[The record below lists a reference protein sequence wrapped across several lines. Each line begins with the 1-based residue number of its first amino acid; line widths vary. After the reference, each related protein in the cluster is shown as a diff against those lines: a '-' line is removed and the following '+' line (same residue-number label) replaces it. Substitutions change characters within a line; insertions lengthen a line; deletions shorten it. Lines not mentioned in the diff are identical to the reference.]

1 MTKELKQQQ
10 KRNNNIKW
18 YYINDADITIGET
31 PQSKAAKLILIILLY
46 SIVILSILSYFFKDY
61 VYDYIVNP
69 GLTIPSNEITLEVFD
84 KFEPEK
90 YVIPDNDSIIIE
102 YPKDV
107 STKKTGQFE
116 ILYTSANTMHV
127 NEYMLTLNV
136 IDKTAP
142 TIVLSNDLVILT
154 RGVDTNKFDAKAYLV
169 EYYDNY
175 DKRDK
180 IKFDYTKN
188 LNFNSNDTLEVV
200 YSATDSSNNKGTA
213 TLKIVVNNDIKETL
227 RMEAE
232 LRHQQY
238 LKEQEEQAA
247 LIAQQQNEVSNTNT
261 NTTTSNQNTNNTNN
275 TSQNTGS
282 STLNQNDSGDTSN
295 SSNNNT
301 NINTPSTPYIHGVH
315 DVTIQAGTDI
325 ETLTKMLITGVT
337 GSGYIS
343 CDYSN
348 VDLRVPG
355 HYTVTF
361 SSSDG
366 ITETANVYVE

>member
-31 PQSKAAKLILIILLY
+31 PQSRAAKLILIILLY
-46 SIVILSILSYFFKDY
+46 SIVIVSILSYFFKDY

-90 YVIPDNDSIIIE
+90 YVIPDNDNIIIE
-102 YPKDV
+102 YPKNI

-116 ILYTSANTMHV
+116 IIYTSANTMHV
-127 NEYMLTLNV
+127 NEYVLTLNV

-188 LNFNSNDTLEVV
+188 LNFNSNDTLEVI

-247 LIAQQQNEVSNTNT
+247 LIAQQQNEVSTTT

-295 SSNNNT
+295 GSNNNT
-301 NINTPSTPYIHGVH
+301 NTNTPSTPYIHGVH

-343 CDYSN
+343 CDYSS

-355 HYTVTF
+355 HYIVTF